1 MRSLFWDEFLN
12 LLIWFMIP
20 SSLRIIFI
28 CPTLTFPAI
37 IWPGDPD
44 LVNFQLMTTSV
55 TINILLH
62 LFTTRDSNAIAI
74 GANLFTTRD
83 SNAIAIGA
91 NYRGTFIVQVY
102 IGLID
107 ENTFGR
113 EYTYMTI
120 TGTRKKFNWTII
132 SISKNVALV
141 WNLNLKI
148 WIKQR

>member
-1 MRSLFWDEFLN
+1 MRSLFRDEFLN

-62 LFTTRDSNAIAI
+62 
-74 GANLFTTRD
+74 LFTTRD